1 MPEKLLS
8 ETPDLQPRATWL
20 LAALAT
26 IVAMN
31 TVPDVAHYF
40 EHRWPLVSLGAAVA
54 IWIFVASQQRR
65 SWRDPMAPALW
76 LLFSAYLLHGFEV
89 DGIDLL
95 GREFYFQTHVLE
107 TRGIDLSAG
116 EIMRMNT
123 VSMYV
128 FFLCGIW
135 GGDRYRFAGIAAASL
150 PLANGTMHIINSVM
164 LLEYTPGLATSI
176 VMFLP
181 GAVWYLA
188 RAYRVLG
195 VSPWLVAAGVA
206 YAAFGHVALLPLCV
220 LLESPM
226 WLMMSF
232 PVIPLLASIL
242 LSRRKKSAGLAA
254 AS

>member
-1 MPEKLLS
+1 M
-8 ETPDLQPRATWL
+8 
-20 LAALAT
+20 AA
-26 IVAMN
+26 
-31 TVPDVAHYF
+31 
-40 EHRWPLVSLGAAVA
+40 
-54 IWIFVASQQRR
+54 
-65 SWRDPMAPALW
+65 ALW

-123 VSMYV
+123 VSMYI

-176 VMFLP
+176 LMFLP
-181 GAVWYLA
+181 GAAGYLV
-188 RAYRVLG
+188 RTYRVLG
-195 VSPWLVAAGVA
+195 VSPWLITAGIA
-206 YAAFGHVALLPLCV
+206 YAAFGHIALLPLCV
-220 LLESPM
+220 MLESPM

-232 PVIPLLASIL
+232 PVMPLIISMLV
-242 LSRRKKSAGLAA
+242 SRRSQSAPLAA
-254 AS
+254 HS